1 MSIPGIDPSGY
12 YFMEYLRACLLR
24 MAIEMLRLPIST
36 LLLLLLAAAGLR
48 PFLSCRLHAEAA
60 VLSLCSLLCLLAM
73 LATWAFAA
81 AVEQQLRP
89 SKVPHYLV
97 MRYHMELG
105 GEAKEA
111 YLQEFTPPYKL
122 QPQQVRRRC
131 SSSSSSSSSS
141 GSSSSDS
148 SSGSGGGGVSAW
160 PGVCS
165 RYFYGTTLP
174 NKHQQLFCF
183 WANGPTIV
191 MRALEASYFC
201 QLLVLAWWVQLLRS
215 HPATWLRISWWGSA
229 AVGFFALL
237 HFGLLKKV
245 LYSTLLALHS
255 GMLVDHVL
263 LEKVWEIQRAE
274 NVRRTAELV
283 DRLRVQSTLF
293 AISEGGD
300 IFWKQM
306 QIKVLAVSRA
316 VKDQM
321 VAMWASLDEEHL
333 GQIDRSK
340 LFKFLKS
347 QGLAVQT
354 EADVNDFLQ
363 VFDRT
368 NKGGVDEEEF
378 FVLALVVKQLLVE
391 PLDKDALRALFEDKY
406 GIPWTAPTGI
416 DVNSL
421 ARILADI
428 RVHWSEGKRRYL
440 LDFVGGKRGTAGV
453 AAELFVS
460 QLQAMEEQTLQPF
473 QQAAGE
479 MQRRAQGEGADRV

>member
-24 MAIEMLRLPIST
+24 MAIEMLRLPVST
-36 LLLLLLAAAGLR
+36 LLLLLLAAAALR

-105 GEAKEA
+105 GEAKET
-111 YLQEFTPPYKL
+111 YLHEFTPPYKL
-122 QPQQVRRRC
+122 QQQQVRPRC
-131 SSSSSSSSSS
+131 SSSSSSSSSSS
-141 GSSSSDS
+141 GSSSS
-148 SSGSGGGGVSAW
+148 GGVSAW

-229 AVGFFALL
+229 AVGLFALL
-237 HFGLLKKV
+237 HFLLLKKV

-306 QIKVLAVSRA
+306 QIK
-316 VKDQM
+316 
-321 VAMWASLDEEHL
+321 
-333 GQIDRSK
+333 
-340 LFKFLKS
+340 
-347 QGLAVQT
+347 
-354 EADVNDFLQ
+354 
-363 VFDRT
+363 
-368 NKGGVDEEEF
+368 
-378 FVLALVVKQLLVE
+378 
-391 PLDKDALRALFEDKY
+391 FEC
-406 GIPWTAPTGI
+406 TG
-416 DVNSL
+416 
-421 ARILADI
+421 
-428 RVHWSEGKRRYL
+428 
-440 LDFVGGKRGTAGV
+440 
-453 AAELFVS
+453 
-460 QLQAMEEQTLQPF
+460 
-473 QQAAGE
+473 
-479 MQRRAQGEGADRV
+479 RRASGATCWTSWGAKEELPELLLSCLSRSCRPWRNKPCSLSSKPLERCREGLREKAQIEFKRNSF